1 MLSIN
6 NLRKE
11 YMTQTF
17 NSRASLNSEVLQ
29 MPSGVNTVGSLW
41 CSPEVTHPGGV

>member
-11 YMTQTF
+11 YITQTF
-17 NSRASLNSEVLQ
+17 NSFNSLNSKMLQ
-29 MPSGVNTVGSLW
+29 ILSRVNTVGPLW